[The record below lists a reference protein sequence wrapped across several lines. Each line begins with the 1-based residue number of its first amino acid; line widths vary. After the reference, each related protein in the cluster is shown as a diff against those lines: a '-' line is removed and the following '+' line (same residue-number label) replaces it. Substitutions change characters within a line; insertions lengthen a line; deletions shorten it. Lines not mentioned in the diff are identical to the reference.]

1 MICKSDLDSIR
12 NSFPDSILEQPKW
25 VCFNLEKR
33 NGKTNKPPVSPVA
46 GQKIGCNNPDSW
58 ATFDEAAAYCISHHL
73 AGVGIM
79 LDDSG
84 LCAID
89 IDDCIDKAGNM
100 TSYARRIIDRFGAYT
115 EISISGSGVHIL
127 CLCDP
132 DLHINCNLRQLPNSN
147 KLEMASYNKYITIS
161 GNCIH
166 QMHTDK
172 NCTEDFQ
179 MLYNHQVLLNGA
191 ENKNKQNQKKS
202 VKNHYEL
209 CHSDLAVLSMIR
221 RSKDYQAQNLYDGVT
236 SLNKSQADFRLCLR
250 LMYWCHE
257 DSAQVDRL
265 FRGSALMRDKWD
277 RPYSDGS
284 TYGSRTIEAA
294 RRHYVQY

>member
-1 MICKSDLDSIR
+1 M
-12 NSFPDSILEQPKW
+12 
-25 VCFNLEKR
+25 
-33 NGKTNKPPVSPVA
+33 
-46 GQKIGCNNPDSW
+46 
-58 ATFDEAAAYCISHHL
+58 
-73 AGVGIM
+73 
-79 LDDSG
+79 
-84 LCAID
+84 D
-89 IDDCIDKAGNM
+89 IN
-100 TSYARRIIDRFGAYT
+100 
-115 EISISGSGVHIL
+115 
-127 CLCDP
+127 
-132 DLHINCNLRQLPNSN
+132 
-147 KLEMASYNKYITIS
+147 
-161 GNCIH
+161 
-166 QMHTDK
+166 K
-172 NCTEDFQ
+172 NCTTDFIT
-179 MLYNHQVLLNGA
+179 LYNHQVQLNGA
-191 ENKNKQNQKKS
+191 ANNKQNQKKS

-221 RSKDYQAQNLYDGVT
+221 RSKDYQAQDLYDGIT